1 MAEEKANHFATC
13 IGSSWIGVTTQGTAP
28 RPSMAGSVDVPLFE
42 DHLPPCI
49 VVEGSGVG
57 MSSGYLTAMR
67 LRSHAR
73 SNSARLHVRLQDPG
87 CSAAV
92 RGPALSRGG
101 LLDDIGVPA
110 ELITDRGSDEIGPI
124 RIESSWTIRS
134 MCPRST

>member
-1 MAEEKANHFATC
+1 
-13 IGSSWIGVTTQGTAP
+13 
-28 RPSMAGSVDVPLFE
+28 VDVPLFE

-49 VVEGSGVG
+49 GVEGSGVG

-73 SNSARLHVRLQDPG
+73 SNSARLHVRLQDPHG
-87 CSAAV
+87 CSAPQSEV
-92 RGPALSRGG
+92 QALSRGG

-124 RIESSWTIRS
+124 RIESLLDHQVDVPEVDVAEVDRDLFGVMPVRPEPT
-134 MCPRST
+134 